1 MVSNLGGHRGAGQAV
16 LRGLPYTLARV
27 FFRADLPRGS
37 AGRPHGAKA
46 VRSPRFAAVVRLCY
60 ASDRCRVDVGRSRLM
75 RVRITM
81 RDVVVAVVAA
91 GATLGVVAYA
101 QEKPAAILKSTVFDW
116 NSWPVRNTDVGQSRQ
131 VVRQPTLTLDELEM
145 HVTTLNPGVA
155 SHPPHKH
162 TNEELLILKEGT
174 LEALVDGQW
183 KKVGPGSIV
192 FQASNSC
199 HGVRNVGTT
208 SATYH
213 IVNWSSPGKLKTNGP
228 AVSCTP

>member
-1 MVSNLGGHRGAGQAV
+1 
-16 LRGLPYTLARV
+16 
-27 FFRADLPRGS
+27 
-37 AGRPHGAKA
+37 
-46 VRSPRFAAVVRLCY
+46 
-60 ASDRCRVDVGRSRLM
+60 M

-81 RDVVVAVVAA
+81 REVVVAVVSAA
-91 GATLGVVAYA
+91 ATLGLVAYA

-116 NSWPVRNTDVGQSRQ
+116 SSWPVRNTDVGKSRQ

-183 KKVGPGSIV
+183 KKVESGSIV

-199 HGVRNVGTT
+199 HGVRNIGTT
-208 SATYH
+208 PATYH
-213 IVNWSSPGKLKTNGP
+213 IVNWSSPGKLKTNSP

>member
-1 MVSNLGGHRGAGQAV
+1 
-16 LRGLPYTLARV
+16 
-27 FFRADLPRGS
+27 
-37 AGRPHGAKA
+37 
-46 VRSPRFAAVVRLCY
+46 
-60 ASDRCRVDVGRSRLM
+60 M

-81 RDVVVAVVAA
+81 RDAVVAA
-91 GATLGVVAYA
+91 VAVAATLGVVAAA

-116 NSWPVRNTDVGQSRQ
+116 KSWPVRNTDVGQSRQ

-145 HVTTLNPGVA
+145 HVTTLNPGLA

-162 TNEELLILKEGT
+162 ANEELLILKEGT

-183 KKVGPGSIV
+183 KKVEPGSIV

-199 HGVRNVGTT
+199 HGVRNVGKTP
-208 SATYH
+208 ATYH
-213 IVNWSSPGKLKTNGP
+213 IVNWSSPGQLKTNGP

>member
-1 MVSNLGGHRGAGQAV
+1 MI
-16 LRGLPYTLARV
+16 ARE
-27 FFRADLPRGS
+27 
-37 AGRPHGAKA
+37 
-46 VRSPRFAAVVRLCY
+46 
-60 ASDRCRVDVGRSRLM
+60 RCRLM
-75 RVRITM
+75 QLRITM
-81 RDVVVAVVAA
+81 RDVVVAMVAA
-91 GATLGVVAYA
+91 GATLGLVAYA

-116 NSWPVRNTDVGQSRQ
+116 NSWTVRKTDVGESRQ

-145 HVTTLNPGVA
+145 HVTTLNAGLA

-162 TNEELLILKEGT
+162 ANEELLILKEGT

-208 SATYH
+208 AATYH
-213 IVNWSSPGKLKTNGP
+213 IVNWSSPGQLKTNVP

>member
-1 MVSNLGGHRGAGQAV
+1 
-16 LRGLPYTLARV
+16 
-27 FFRADLPRGS
+27 
-37 AGRPHGAKA
+37 
-46 VRSPRFAAVVRLCY
+46 
-60 ASDRCRVDVGRSRLM
+60 M
-75 RVRITM
+75 RTRITM
-81 RDVVVAVVAA
+81 RDVIVAVVAA
-91 GATLGVVAYA
+91 GATLGLVAYA
-101 QEKPAAILKSTVFDW
+101 QEKPTPILKSTVFDW

-145 HVTTLNPGVA
+145 HVTTLNPGLA

-199 HGVRNVGTT
+199 HGVRNIGSTP
-208 SATYH
+208 ATYH
-213 IVNWSSPGKLKTNGP
+213 IVNWSSPGKLTTNGP

>member
-1 MVSNLGGHRGAGQAV
+1 MFVRAEGARHRAAAIM
-16 LRGLPYTLARV
+16 RRFPFFTAMRV
-27 FFRADLPRGS
+27 
-37 AGRPHGAKA
+37 
-46 VRSPRFAAVVRLCY
+46 CY
-60 ASDRCRVDVGRSRLM
+60 AAGAASRSTDVARSREM

-81 RDVVVAVVAA
+81 RDLVVAVIAV
-91 GATLGVVAYA
+91 GATLGITYA
-101 QEKPAAILKSTVFDW
+101 QEKPAAVLKSTVFDW

-145 HVTTLNPGVA
+145 HVTTLKAGLA

-162 TNEELLILKEGT
+162 ANEELLILKEGT

-192 FQASNSC
+192 FQAANSC

-208 SATYH
+208 PATYH
-213 IVNWSSPGKLKTNGP
+213 IVNWSSPGQLKTNGP

>member
-1 MVSNLGGHRGAGQAV
+1 MWIRITLRDVGVAV
-16 LRGLPYTLARV
+16 L
-27 FFRADLPRGS
+27 
-37 AGRPHGAKA
+37 
-46 VRSPRFAAVVRLCY
+46 
-60 ASDRCRVDVGRSRLM
+60 
-75 RVRITM
+75 
-81 RDVVVAVVAA
+81 AA
-91 GATLGVVAYA
+91 GTALGFVAHA
-101 QEKPAAILKSTVFDW
+101 QDKPAAILKSTVFDW
-116 NSWPVRNTDVGQSRQ
+116 NALPVRNTEVGQSRQ

-145 HVTTLNPGVA
+145 HVTTLKPGVA

-199 HGVRNVGTT
+199 HGVRNIGTT
-208 SATYH
+208 PATYH
-213 IVNWSSPGKLKTNGP
+213 IVNWSSPGKLKTNTP

>member
-1 MVSNLGGHRGAGQAV
+1 MVSNLGGLDGVGQVERFVRLRAPRYGATGV
-16 LRGLPYTLARV
+16 L
-27 FFRADLPRGS
+27 F
-37 AGRPHGAKA
+37 A
-46 VRSPRFAAVVRLCY
+46 VRVRDSRLPCGCGTL
-60 ASDRCRVDVGRSRLM
+60 RPLGVDVGRSRLM

-81 RDVVVAVVAA
+81 RDVVVSVVAA
-91 GATLGVVAYA
+91 GATLGFVAYA

-116 NSWPVRNTDVGQSRQ
+116 NSWAVRNTDVGQSRQ

-145 HVTTLNPGVA
+145 HVTTLKPGLA

-208 SATYH
+208 PATYH

>member
-1 MVSNLGGHRGAGQAV
+1 MVTR
-16 LRGLPYTLARV
+16 R
-27 FFRADLPRGS
+27 DLTVM
-37 AGRPHGAKA
+37 AIAI
-46 VRSPRFAAVVRLCY
+46 
-60 ASDRCRVDVGRSRLM
+60 VG
-75 RVRITM
+75 
-81 RDVVVAVVAA
+81 
-91 GATLGVVAYA
+91 TLGVVAAA
-101 QEKPAAILKSTVFDW
+101 QDKPAIQGSTLFDW
-116 NSWPVRNTDVGQSRQ
+116 NAMTPTKTDVGY
-131 VVRQPTLTLDELEM
+131 VRNVLRAPTATLDELEM
-145 HVTTLNPGVA
+145 HVTTLKPGLA

-208 SATYH
+208 PATYH